1 LEPESTER
9 GDIVEWLFGP
19 FRLSPSRG
27 DLSSGGS
34 EVLVARKS
42 YELLL
47 HLVRNRGRIVSREEL
62 RERVWAGTAVS
73 ESAVR
78 STIRDLRRALG
89 DTGAQS
95 RFVETIRGR
104 GIRFVHEVS
113 EVAAAME
120 GPQPT
125 PWDTAAIHFE
135 RALQAL
141 EQVDASRGQ
150 AADKATGASHP
161 RERGELIVALARARW
176 SAGATEVARA
186 AFLEAVQVAR
196 RSGDAEILARAA
208 LGFVGRSD
216 VTPGVN
222 REAASLLE
230 ESLEA
235 LPAEDSAL
243 RAELLARLGTE
254 LYYDEDP
261 SRSDPLTKEALE
273 MAERVGDKPVTAY
286 VCTARHFA
294 CQRPDIEPAE
304 RLPLAD
310 RAISML
316 DASSGSDVLAF
327 ALQERLLDLFEL
339 GDGDAFDATF
349 ESYERVVAELSQP
362 FFSWL
367 LSMFHG
373 TRAMLRGEIE
383 QAEQLA
389 HTTLGLGKRLGTP
402 NADGVF
408 AGQLFS
414 IRREQGPLAELALA
428 LDSVAQANQA
438 LPIFRAGRAAVAAV
452 ASKEEAEA
460 ALEAV
465 MSRDLEDLPRDQNW
479 IATLGT
485 LAPAAVV
492 AQSEKRIRQLLTQLT
507 PYAGRMIVV
516 GQGAATHGA
525 VSHHLGLL
533 HAAVGE
539 NDVAAHYLGEAIA
552 LHRRARAPL
561 WLEHSERALE
571 TL

>member
-1 LEPESTER
+1 
-9 GDIVEWLFGP
+9 
-19 FRLSPSRG
+19 
-27 DLSSGGS
+27 
-34 EVLVARKS
+34 
-42 YELLL
+42 
-47 HLVRNRGRIVSREEL
+47 
-62 RERVWAGTAVS
+62 
-73 ESAVR
+73 
-78 STIRDLRRALG
+78 
-89 DTGAQS
+89 
-95 RFVETIRGR
+95 
-104 GIRFVHEVS
+104 VS
-113 EVAAAME
+113 EVAAEME

-125 PWDTAAIHFE
+125 PWDTAAVHFE
-135 RALQAL
+135 RALEAL
-141 EQVDASRGQ
+141 ELVDASRGL
-150 AADKATGASHP
+150 AAEKDPGASHP

-176 SAGATEVARA
+176 SAGATEVARG

-196 RSGDAEILARAA
+196 QSGDAEILARAA
-208 LGFVGRSD
+208 LGLVGRSD

-222 REAASLLE
+222 RGAVSLLE

-235 LPAEDSAL
+235 LSGEDSAL

-261 SRSDPLTKEALE
+261 SRSDQLTKDALE
-273 MAERVGDKPVTAY
+273 MAERVGNQPVTAY
-286 VCTARHFA
+286 VTTARHFA
-294 CQRPDIEPAE
+294 CQRPDIKPAE
-304 RLPLAD
+304 RLLLAD
-310 RAISML
+310 RAISL
-316 DASSGSDVLAF
+316 VDASAGSDVLAF

-349 ESYERVVAELSQP
+349 EHYERVVAELSQP

-373 TRAMLRGEIE
+373 TRAMLKGEIE
-383 QAEQLA
+383 KAEQLA
-389 HTTLGLGKRLGTP
+389 HTTLALGKSLGTP

-414 IRREQGPLAELALA
+414 IRREQGRLAELAPA

-452 ASKEEAEA
+452 RSKEEAIA
-460 ALEAV
+460 AIEAV

-492 AQSEKRIRQLLTQLT
+492 AGSTKRIRQLLTLLA

-539 NDVAAHYLGEAIA
+539 KDVAARYLGEAIA

-561 WLEHSERALE
+561 WLEHTERALE
-571 TL
+571 SL

>member
-1 LEPESTER
+1 
-9 GDIVEWLFGP
+9 
-19 FRLSPSRG
+19 
-27 DLSSGGS
+27 
-34 EVLVARKS
+34 
-42 YELLL
+42 
-47 HLVRNRGRIVSREEL
+47 
-62 RERVWAGTAVS
+62 
-73 ESAVR
+73 
-78 STIRDLRRALG
+78 
-89 DTGAQS
+89 
-95 RFVETIRGR
+95 
-104 GIRFVHEVS
+104 
-113 EVAAAME
+113 
-120 GPQPT
+120 
-125 PWDTAAIHFE
+125 
-135 RALQAL
+135 
-141 EQVDASRGQ
+141 
-150 AADKATGASHP
+150 
-161 RERGELIVALARARW
+161 
-176 SAGATEVARA
+176 
-186 AFLEAVQVAR
+186 
-196 RSGDAEILARAA
+196 
-208 LGFVGRSD
+208 
-216 VTPGVN
+216 VN

-230 ESLEA
+230 ESLQA
-235 LPAEDSAL
+235 LSAEDSAL

-261 SRSDPLTKEALE
+261 SRSDQLTKHALE
-273 MAERVGDKPVTAY
+273 MAERVGDQPVTAY
-286 VCTARHFA
+286 VSTARHFA
-294 CQRPDIEPAE
+294 CQRPDVEPAE

-310 RAISML
+310 RAISL
-316 DASSGSDVLAF
+316 VDASSGSDVLAF
-327 ALQERLLDLFEL
+327 ALHERLLDLFEL

-349 ESYERVVAELSQP
+349 ESYEHVVAELSQP

-389 HTTLGLGKRLGTP
+389 HTTLALGKSLGTP

-414 IRREQGPLAELALA
+414 IRREQGRLAELASA
-428 LDSVAQANQA
+428 LDSVAEANQA
-438 LPIFRAGRAAVAAV
+438 LPIFRAARAAVAAV
-452 ASKEEAEA
+452 GSKGEAEA

-465 MSRDLEDLPRDQNW
+465 MSRDLQDLPRDQNW

-492 AQSEKRIRQLLTQLT
+492 AGSAKRIRQLLALLA

-533 HAAVGE
+533 HAAVGDNE
-539 NDVAAHYLGEAIA
+539 VAARSLGEAIA